1 MLPYLLDSIISLTLF
16 ISLSLSGF
24 PILTASHHRAFISS
38 TWSVTKNF
46 NDCLVGTVKEK
57 CKDLM
62 GRLNYF
68 YSDLNR
74 LSSLSKNNYSQWNC
88 KRYYNTYL

>member
-1 MLPYLLDSIISLTLF
+1 MLPYLLDSILSLTLF

-24 PILTASHHRAFISS
+24 PILTANHHRAFISS
-38 TWSVTKNF
+38 IVTWSVTKKL

-57 CKDLM
+57 YKNLM

-68 YSDLNR
+68 YSDFNR
-74 LSSLSKNNYSQWNC
+74 
-88 KRYYNTYL
+88 